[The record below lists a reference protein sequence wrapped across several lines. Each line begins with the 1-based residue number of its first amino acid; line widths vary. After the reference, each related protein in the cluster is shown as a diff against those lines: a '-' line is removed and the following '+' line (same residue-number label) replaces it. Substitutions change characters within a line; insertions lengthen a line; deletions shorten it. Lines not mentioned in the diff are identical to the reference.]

1 MCHNSVSNLLPPPFP
16 PHLLCHGY
24 PFYSLHICCC
34 YCNYVLLGSNHK
46 VLGAFQALEKKKKKA
61 QFLGYCNRVLAGLS
75 QCTLCVKYAHKHVA
89 YLIYSCLCFSK

>member
-46 VLGAFQALEKKKKKA
+46 VLGAFQALEKKKKRLS
-61 QFLGYCNRVLAGLS
+61 FLAIVIVSL
-75 QCTLCVKYAHKHVA
+75 QV
-89 YLIYSCLCFSK
+89 YLNAPSV